1 MIILGDITVKKF
13 AFALDK
19 VLEFKRQYEN
29 GIRNEH
35 AAIMHEI
42 KIQEEAFRELSDKDV
57 EIRLQMKQ
65 EQEIG
70 CQILRI
76 HTYENS
82 LEYFKGEM
90 FRVTQ
95 RIKALKVKEEKKRKE
110 LIAAKTDTTSL
121 DKLKEKKLE
130 EYNKEVQKEQE
141 QLVEEFVNHGLIIA
155 R

>member
-1 MIILGDITVKKF
+1 MKKF

-19 VLEFKRQYEN
+19 VLSYKRQYEDS
-29 GIRNEH
+29 IRNEH

-42 KIQEEAFRELSDKDV
+42 RIQEEAFRQLSDKDV

-65 EQEIG
+65 EQEQEMG

-76 HTYENS
+76 HTYENY
-82 LEYFKGEM
+82 LEYLKGEM

-95 RIKALKVKEEKKRKE
+95 RLKALKVKEEKKRKE

-121 DKLKEKKLE
+121 DKLKEKKIQ

-141 QLVEEFVNHGLIIA
+141 QLVEEFVNHGLIAA

>member
-1 MIILGDITVKKF
+1 MILGEIRVKKF

-19 VLEFKRQYEN
+19 VLSYKRQYEN
-29 GIRNEH
+29 SIRNEH

-42 KIQEEAFRELSDKDV
+42 RQQEKMFQELSNKDV
-57 EIRLQMKQ
+57 EIRQQMKR
-65 EQEIG
+65 EQEEG

-76 HTYENS
+76 HTYENY
-82 LEYFKGEM
+82 LEYLKGEM
-90 FRVTQ
+90 FRVNQ
-95 RIKALKVKEEKKRKE
+95 RIKALKVREEKKRKE

-130 EYNKEVQKEQE
+130 EYNKVVQKEQE
-141 QLVEEFVNHGLIIA
+141 QRVEEFVNHGLIIA

>member
-1 MIILGDITVKKF
+1 
-13 AFALDK
+13 
-19 VLEFKRQYEN
+19 
-29 GIRNEH
+29 
-35 AAIMHEI
+35 
-42 KIQEEAFRELSDKDV
+42 
-57 EIRLQMKQ
+57 
-65 EQEIG
+65 
-70 CQILRI
+70 
-76 HTYENS
+76 
-82 LEYFKGEM
+82 M

>member
-1 MIILGDITVKKF
+1 MKKF

-19 VLEFKRQYEN
+19 VLSYKRQYEDS
-29 GIRNEH
+29 IRNEH

-42 KIQEEAFRELSDKDV
+42 RIQEEAFRQLSDKDV

-65 EQEIG
+65 EQEMG

-76 HTYENS
+76 HTYENY
-82 LEYFKGEM
+82 LEYLKGEM

-95 RIKALKVKEEKKRKE
+95 RLKALKVKEEKKRKE

-121 DKLKEKKLE
+121 DKLKEKK
-130 EYNKEVQKEQE
+130 YRN
-141 QLVEEFVNHGLIIA
+141 IIKKFKKS
-155 R
+155 RNSSWKNL

>member
-1 MIILGDITVKKF
+1 MKKF

-19 VLEFKRQYEN
+19 VLSYKRQYEN
-29 GIRNEH
+29 SIRNEH

-42 KIQEEAFRELSDKDV
+42 RVQEDAFRKLSNKDA
-57 EIRLQMKQ
+57 EIRLQMKK
-65 EQEIG
+65 EQEEG
-70 CQILRI
+70 CQILKI
-76 HTYENS
+76 HTYENY
-82 LEYFKGEM
+82 LEYLKGEM

-95 RIKALKVKEEKKRKE
+95 RIKSLKIREEKKRKE

-121 DKLKEKKLE
+121 DKLKEKTLE

-141 QLVEEFVNHGLIIA
+141 QLVEEFVNHGLIGV

>member
-1 MIILGDITVKKF
+1 MKKF

-19 VLEFKRQYEN
+19 VLSYKRQYEN
-29 GIRNEH
+29 SIRNEH

-42 KIQEEAFRELSDKDV
+42 RLQEEMFQELSDKDV
-57 EIRLQMKQ
+57 EIRQQMKR
-65 EQEIG
+65 EQEEG

-76 HTYENS
+76 HTYENY
-82 LEYFKGEM
+82 LEYLKGEM
-90 FRVTQ
+90 FRVNQ
-95 RIKALKVKEEKKRKE
+95 RIKALRVREEKKRKE

-141 QLVEEFVNHGLIIA
+141 QLVEEFVNHGLVIA

>member
-1 MIILGDITVKKF
+1 MKKF

-29 GIRNEH
+29 SIRNEH

-42 KIQEEAFRELSDKDV
+42 RLQEERFAELSAKDK
-57 EIRLQMKQ
+57 EIRAQMQ
-65 EQEIG
+65 REQEAG

-76 HTYENS
+76 HTFEGY
-82 LEYFKGEM
+82 LEYLKGEM

-95 RIKALKVKEEKKRKE
+95 RLKNLRFQEEQKRRE
-110 LIAAKTDTTSL
+110 LIAAKTDTTSI
-121 DKLKEKKLE
+121 DKLKERKLE
-130 EYNKEVQKEQE
+130 EYNYLVQKEQE
-141 QLVEEFVNHGLIIA
+141 QLIEEFVNHGLIAA

>member
-1 MIILGDITVKKF
+1 MKKF
-13 AFALDK
+13 AFALYK
-19 VLEFKRQYEN
+19 VLSYKRQYEN
-29 GIRNEH
+29 SIRNEH

-42 KIQEEAFRELSDKDV
+42 RVQEDAFRKLSNKDA
-57 EIRLQMKQ
+57 EIRLQMKK
-65 EQEIG
+65 EQEEG
-70 CQILRI
+70 CQILKI
-76 HTYENS
+76 HTYENY
-82 LEYFKGEM
+82 LEYLKGEM

-95 RIKALKVKEEKKRKE
+95 RIKSLKIREEKKRKE

-141 QLVEEFVNHGLIIA
+141 QLVEEFVNHGLIGV

>member
-1 MIILGDITVKKF
+1 MILGEIRVKKF

-19 VLEFKRQYEN
+19 VLSYKRQYEN
-29 GIRNEH
+29 SIRNEH

-42 KIQEEAFRELSDKDV
+42 RQQEKMFQELSNKDV
-57 EIRLQMKQ
+57 EIRQQMKR
-65 EQEIG
+65 EQEEG

-76 HTYENS
+76 HTYENY
-82 LEYFKGEM
+82 LEYLKGEM
-90 FRVTQ
+90 FRVNQ
-95 RIKALKVKEEKKRKE
+95 RIKALKVREEQKRKE

-130 EYNKEVQKEQE
+130 EYNKVVQKEQE

>member
-1 MIILGDITVKKF
+1 MKKF

-19 VLEFKRQYEN
+19 VLSYKRQYEN
-29 GIRNEH
+29 SIRNEH

-42 KIQEEAFRELSDKDV
+42 RVQEDMFRELSDKDE
-57 EIRLQMKQ
+57 EIRQQMKK
-65 EQEIG
+65 EQEEG

-76 HTYENS
+76 HTYENY
-82 LEYFKGEM
+82 LEYLKGEM

-95 RIKALKVKEEKKRKE
+95 RIKALKAREEKKRKE

-121 DKLKEKKLE
+121 DKLKEKKLA

-141 QLVEEFVNHGLIIA
+141 QLVEEFVNHGLIVA

>member
-1 MIILGDITVKKF
+1 MKKF

-29 GIRNEH
+29 SIRNEH

-42 KIQEEAFRELSDKDV
+42 RLQEERFAELSAKDK
-57 EIRLQMKQ
+57 EIRDQMRR
-65 EQEIG
+65 EQEAG

-76 HTYENS
+76 HTFEGY
-82 LEYFKGEM
+82 LEYLKGEM

-95 RIKALKVKEEKKRKE
+95 RLKNLRFQEEQKRRE
-110 LIAAKTDTTSL
+110 LIAAKTDTTSI
-121 DKLKEKKLE
+121 DKLKDKKLQ
-130 EYNKEVQKEQE
+130 EYNYLAQREQE
-141 QLVEEFVNHGLIIA
+141 QLIEEFVNHGLMAA

>member
-1 MIILGDITVKKF
+1 MILGEIRVKKF

-19 VLEFKRQYEN
+19 VLSYKRQYEN
-29 GIRNEH
+29 SIRNEH

-42 KIQEEAFRELSDKDV
+42 RRQEKMFQELSNKDV
-57 EIRLQMKQ
+57 EIRQQMKR
-65 EQEIG
+65 EQEEG

-76 HTYENS
+76 HTYENY
-82 LEYFKGEM
+82 LEYLKGEM
-90 FRVTQ
+90 FRVNQ
-95 RIKALKVKEEKKRKE
+95 RIKALKVREEKKRKE

-141 QLVEEFVNHGLIIA
+141 QLVEEFVNHGLIVA

>member
-1 MIILGDITVKKF
+1 MKKF

-29 GIRNEH
+29 SIRNEH

-42 KIQEEAFRELSDKDV
+42 RVQEDAFRKLSNKDA
-57 EIRLQMKQ
+57 EIRLQMKK
-65 EQEIG
+65 EQEEG
-70 CQILRI
+70 CQILKI
-76 HTYENS
+76 HTYENY
-82 LEYFKGEM
+82 LEYLKGEM

-95 RIKALKVKEEKKRKE
+95 RIKSLKKRKE

-141 QLVEEFVNHGLIIA
+141 QLVEEFVNHGLIGV

>member
-1 MIILGDITVKKF
+1 MKKF

-19 VLEFKRQYEN
+19 VLSYKRQYEN
-29 GIRNEH
+29 SIRNEH

-42 KIQEEAFRELSDKDV
+42 RVQEDAFRKLSNKDA
-57 EIRLQMKQ
+57 EIRLQMKK
-65 EQEIG
+65 EQEEG
-70 CQILRI
+70 CQILKI
-76 HTYENS
+76 HTYENY
-82 LEYFKGEM
+82 LEYLKGEM

-95 RIKALKVKEEKKRKE
+95 RIKSLKIREEKKRKE

-121 DKLKEKKLE
+121 DKVKEKKLE

-141 QLVEEFVNHGLIIA
+141 QLVEEFVNHGLIGV

>member
-1 MIILGDITVKKF
+1 MKKF

-19 VLEFKRQYEN
+19 VLSYKRQYEN
-29 GIRNEH
+29 SIRNEH

-42 KIQEEAFRELSDKDV
+42 RLQEEMFQELSNKDA
-57 EIRLQMKQ
+57 ELRQQMKR
-65 EQEIG
+65 EQEEG

-76 HTYENS
+76 HTYES
-82 LEYFKGEM
+82 YLEYLKGEM

-95 RIKALKVKEEKKRKE
+95 RLKALRVREEKKRKE

-121 DKLKEKKLE
+121 DKLKEKKIE
-130 EYNKEVQKEQE
+130 EYNREVQKEQE
-141 QLVEEFVNHGLIIA
+141 QLVEEFVNHGLIVA

>member
-1 MIILGDITVKKF
+1 MKKF

-19 VLEFKRQYEN
+19 VLSYKRQYEDS
-29 GIRNEH
+29 IRNEH

-42 KIQEEAFRELSDKDV
+42 RIQEEAFRQLSDKDV

-65 EQEIG
+65 EQEQEMG

-76 HTYENS
+76 HTYENY
-82 LEYFKGEM
+82 LEYLKGEM

-95 RIKALKVKEEKKRKE
+95 RLKALKVKEEKKRKE

-121 DKLKEKKLE
+121 DKLKEKKIQ

-141 QLVEEFVNHGLIIA
+141 QLVEEFVNHGLIA
-155 R
+155 VR

>member
-1 MIILGDITVKKF
+1 MILGEIRVKKF

-19 VLEFKRQYEN
+19 VLSYKRQYEN
-29 GIRNEH
+29 SIRNEH

-42 KIQEEAFRELSDKDV
+42 RQQEKMFQELSNKDV
-57 EIRLQMKQ
+57 EIRQQMKR
-65 EQEIG
+65 EQEEG

-76 HTYENS
+76 HTYENY
-82 LEYFKGEM
+82 LEYLKGEM
-90 FRVTQ
+90 FRVNQ
-95 RIKALKVKEEKKRKE
+95 RIKALKVREEKKRKE

-141 QLVEEFVNHGLIIA
+141 QLVEEFVNHGLIVA